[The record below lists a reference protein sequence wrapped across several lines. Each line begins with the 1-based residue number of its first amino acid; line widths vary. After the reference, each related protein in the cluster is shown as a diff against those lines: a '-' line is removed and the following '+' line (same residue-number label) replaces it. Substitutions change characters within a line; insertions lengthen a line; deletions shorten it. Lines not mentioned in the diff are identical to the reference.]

1 MSNILLMTGASSSIG
16 CSTIKSL
23 KSNYKIIALYNEN
36 KSKLDKFKYT
46 GLIPYK
52 IDLADTNQLDQLMK
66 FLEDE
71 KLIPNKVL
79 HIASKKLTMSSFENM
94 TWADYKDNIEVQVG
108 SIFRILKWLMPY
120 MKKNKYGKIIAILSS
135 SISGSTPGSMS
146 SYVTTKYALY
156 GFLKSLAVELSK
168 FKISIN
174 TISPGMMD
182 TDFLSEIPKKI
193 LEINDQKV
201 PFGRSV
207 NVKDIVPLIKLLLS
221 NDSDFISGVDIPI
234 TGGLIDW

>member
-36 KSKLDKFKYT
+36 KSKLDKLKYT

-52 IDLADTNQLDQLMK
+52 IDLADTNQLDKFMK

-94 TWADYKDNIEVQVG
+94 TWLTTKI
-108 SIFRILKWLMPY
+108 ILKFKL
-120 MKKNKYGKIIAILSS
+120 GL
-135 SISGSTPGSMS
+135 
-146 SYVTTKYALY
+146 
-156 GFLKSLAVELSK
+156 FLEYL
-168 FKISIN
+168 N
-174 TISPGMMD
+174 G
-182 TDFLSEIPKKI
+182 
-193 LEINDQKV
+193 
-201 PFGRSV
+201 
-207 NVKDIVPLIKLLLS
+207 
-221 NDSDFISGVDIPI
+221 
-234 TGGLIDW
+234 